1 MYKYILVITAILF
14 GLNFF
19 IGFMLGYTHGIS
31 KSQSQKLECPF
42 PETPDDIKMPDP
54 VCRRLAITTSKAK
67 EFR

>member
-31 KSQSQKLECPF
+31 KMPVTEKLVCPF

-54 VCRRLAITTSKAK
+54 MPSLDHDVKG
-67 EFR
+67 